1 MKTKQTLFI
10 LLCILVPGIS
20 AVAQQNVLKVAEA
33 EVWLDTATQMVMGRI
48 TDQSA
53 EPIFDYSSLEGE
65 ATKDFSCWI
74 SVTKRDDVAFSY
86 RQGEFEKGLL
96 TLQQGYIIDVLAR
109 KIFNIEDVEISPAA
123 VRNFKP
129 IDIIVVSGKDTFY
142 DKVIGRVV
150 VEKLE
155 ITYNQVKIK
164 EDWQKYLKE
173 TSSIEA
179 TFVELEI
186 TLNSEGYYQ
195 LTASNTDSTIQ
206 GAILLVLV
214 DGKLYEPVD
223 KILLTCTA
231 CSALEGP
238 VTMPEGGYCTA
249 ASKKQP
255 CTKTESISSDK
266 RIFK

>member
-10 LLCILVPGIS
+10 LVCLLVPGLS
-20 AVAQQNVLKVAEA
+20 AVAQQNSVKLAES

-53 EPIFDYSSLEGE
+53 EPIFDYSSLVGE
-65 ATKDFSCWI
+65 SAKDFSCWI
-74 SVTKRDDVAFSY
+74 SLTKREDVTYSY
-86 RQGEFEKGLL
+86 RQGEFEMALL

-109 KIFNIEDVEISPAA
+109 KLLNSEDVDISPPA
-123 VRNFKP
+123 VQNYKP
-129 IDIIVVSGKDTFY
+129 IDIIGVSGKDTFY
-142 DKVIGRVV
+142 DKPIGRVV
-150 VEKLE
+150 GEKLE

-195 LTASNTDSTIQ
+195 LTASNADSTIK

-214 DGKLYEPVD
+214 DGTLYEPVN
-223 KILLTCTA
+223 KILLTCTV

-238 VTMPEGGYCTA
+238 VTMPGGGYCTA
-249 ASKKQP
+249 ANKKQP
-255 CTKTESISSDK
+255 CTKTESLSSDK

>member
-10 LLCILVPGIS
+10 LVCLLVPGVS
-20 AVAQQNVLKVAEA
+20 AIAQQNSVKLAEA

-53 EPIFDYSSLEGE
+53 EPIFDYSSLVGE
-65 ATKDFSCWI
+65 AAKDFSCGI
-74 SVTKRDDVAFSY
+74 SLTKREDVAFSY
-86 RQGEFEKGLL
+86 RQGAFEMALL
-96 TLQQGYIIDVLAR
+96 TLKQGYIMDILGGKLLNLIDA
-109 KIFNIEDVEISPAA
+109 DISPAA
-123 VRNFKP
+123 VRNYKP
-129 IDIIVVSGKDTFY
+129 IDIIGVSGNDTFY

-150 VEKLE
+150 GEKLE

-195 LTASNTDSTIQ
+195 LTASNADSTIK

-214 DGKLYEPVD
+214 NGTLYEPVD

-238 VTMPEGGYCTA
+238 VTMPNGGYCTA
-249 ASKKQP
+249 ANKKQP
-255 CTKTESISSDK
+255 CTKTESLSSDK

>member
-1 MKTKQTLFI
+1 
-10 LLCILVPGIS
+10 
-20 AVAQQNVLKVAEA
+20 
-33 EVWLDTATQMVMGRI
+33 
-48 TDQSA
+48 
-53 EPIFDYSSLEGE
+53 
-65 ATKDFSCWI
+65 
-74 SVTKRDDVAFSY
+74 
-86 RQGEFEKGLL
+86 
-96 TLQQGYIIDVLAR
+96 LQQGYIIDVLAR